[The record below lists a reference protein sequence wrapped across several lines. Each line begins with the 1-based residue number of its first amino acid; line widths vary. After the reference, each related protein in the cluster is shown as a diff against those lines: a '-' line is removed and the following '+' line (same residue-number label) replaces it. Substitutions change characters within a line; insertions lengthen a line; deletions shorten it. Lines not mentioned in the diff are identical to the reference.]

1 MAGLAG
7 GDPPGILGLVELID
21 EHRGAFEFDWRTR
34 FGLPLA
40 DVPGRMSWG
49 EAWRL
54 TRELSVEPDSHV
66 ASALAGWQYPSS
78 RAALVLADLFD
89 LHHTIH
95 AKQSPK
101 PYPRPWDA
109 APRTIRPT
117 VSQARVR
124 ELLRSAGHDM

>member
-1 MAGLAG
+1 MA
-7 GDPPGILGLVELID
+7 
-21 EHRGAFEFDWRTR
+21 
-34 FGLPLA
+34 LA

-54 TRELSVEPDSHV
+54 TRELSSEPDSHV
-66 ASALAGWQYPSS
+66 AAALAGWRYPSS

-89 LHHTIH
+89 LQHRIH
-95 AKQSPK
+95 AKQTPK
-101 PYPRPWDA
+101 PYPRPWDDP
-109 APRTIRPT
+109 PRVMRAT